1 MDFDEIVK
9 NYTPYP
15 SEYAQLT
22 KTELIFS
29 IFENFII
36 LFEENLPKKL
46 IQSNE
51 FIEIKEKLDCLYDK
65 IKIEN
70 L

>member
-15 SEYAQLT
+15 SDYAQLT
-22 KTELIFS
+22 EIELIFS

-36 LFEENLPKKL
+36 LFEANLPKKI
-46 IQSNE
+46 IQSQE
-51 FIEIKEKLDCLYDK
+51 FTEIKEKLDCLYDK